1 MVSWPPELPRLT
13 GSEHAI
19 YTFVLLL
26 AVILAKVVE
35 GRLQIVICT
44 LFAIYLFWQR
54 VNRLTTQLT
63 RIGKGNFT
71 FPSLLTIVDSLA
83 ILELL
88 VVIWGF
94 GLFGS
99 FVIHA
104 HRSYS
109 FVDCALL
116 CLLFSQ
122 TVFLT
127 LAVLHQILL
136 SFFFPTCI
144 RRGFFLFAILPRFV
158 AGARTLFVTLL
169 WFDTF
174 RQIAFVVPAV
184 LEAVYLI
191 VKLFLFVLWVND
203 FVRIFGSRGFP
214 PELGTINDV
223 SGCTCPVCLENV
235 TFYIELPCSHQLCVP
250 CFCKWGSIHLNCPV
264 CRHECSSWIH
274 EFDLRPLFP
283 ISLVIL

>member
-1 MVSWPPELPRLT
+1 MDSWPPQLPRLN
-13 GSEHAI
+13 GSDHAI
-19 YTFVLLL
+19 YAFVLLL
-26 AVILAKVVE
+26 VVVLAKLVE

-44 LFAIYLFWQR
+44 LFATYLFWQR
-54 VNRLTTQLT
+54 LTRLTAQLR
-63 RIGKGNFT
+63 RIGKGDFA
-71 FPSLLTIVDSLA
+71 FPSLITIVDSLA
-83 ILELL
+83 LVELL

-94 GLFGS
+94 WLFGS
-99 FVIHA
+99 FLVRA

-109 FVDCALL
+109 FVDCTLL
-116 CLLFSQ
+116 CLLLSQ
-122 TVFLT
+122 TLFLA
-127 LAVLHQILL
+127 LAGLHQILL

-144 RRGFFLFAILPRFV
+144 RRGFFLFAVLPRFV

-169 WFDTF
+169 WFDTV
-174 RQIAFVVPAV
+174 RQIAFVVPVV

-191 VKLFLFVLWVND
+191 VKLFLFLVWVND
-203 FVRIFGSRGFP
+203 FVRIFVSKGFP
-214 PELGTINDV
+214 PELGTVYDA

-235 TFYIELPCSHQLCVP
+235 TFYIELPCLHQLCVP

-274 EFDLRPLFP
+274 EVQLQHLFP